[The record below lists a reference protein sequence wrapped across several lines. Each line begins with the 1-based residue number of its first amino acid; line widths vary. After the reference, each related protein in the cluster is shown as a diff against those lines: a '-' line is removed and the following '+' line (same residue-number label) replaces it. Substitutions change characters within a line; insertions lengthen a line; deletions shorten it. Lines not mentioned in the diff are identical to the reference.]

1 MEYVIGCLLCILGF
15 IFGIIFSWLYVKF
28 SIIGLLVGLL
38 VGCLLGIIIS
48 WIFVKVIF
56 GNGHFDINET
66 DVNKDVYKLTI
77 DDFNKLHLR
86 KYLLVRITRK

>member
-15 IFGIIFSWLYVKF
+15 ILGIIFSWLYVKF
-28 SIIGLLVGLL
+28 SVIGLLVGLL

-48 WIFVKVIF
+48 WIFVKVRF
-56 GNGHFDINET
+56 GNGCFDINET
-66 DVNKDVYKLTI
+66 DANKDVYKLTI

-86 KYLLVRITRK
+86 NYLLVRITRK